1 MHNSSSELHSGM
13 EFVMSIKCI
22 LYNNVLEGI
31 ENSERRLS
39 QIIEESSN
47 SESVNCNTSLSLV
60 RREILNRNSENLNDK
75 IMERG
80 SAEFINR

>member
-1 MHNSSSELHSGM
+1 M
-13 EFVMSIKCI
+13 EFVMSIKRI
-22 LYNNVLEGI
+22 LYYILEGI

-47 SESVNCNTSLSLV
+47 SESVNCNTWLSLV
-60 RREILNRNSENLNDK
+60 RREILNRNSDNLNEK

-80 SAEFINR
+80 STEFINR

>member
-1 MHNSSSELHSGM
+1 M
-13 EFVMSIKCI
+13 EFVMSIKRI
-22 LYNNVLEGI
+22 LYYILEGI

-60 RREILNRNSENLNDK
+60 RREILNRNSDNLNEK

-80 SAEFINR
+80 STEFINR